1 MKIRDIMTENP
12 ETARVDESVQ
22 AVAQRMAEGDFGFV
36 PVCDGT
42 KVIGAVT
49 DRDLACRV
57 VARGLSPSTPV
68 AEVMTRDI
76 LTVSKDDSLDDV
88 LNAMGE
94 RQLRRFPIVT
104 DNGDLVG
111 VVSIGDLTRKAREKD
126 TGEALADISKQ
137 EHLTN

>member
-1 MKIRDIMTENP
+1 MKVRDIMTETV

-22 AVAQRMAEGDFGFV
+22 SVAQRMSAGDFGFV

-42 KVIGAVT
+42 RVIGAVT
-49 DRDLACRV
+49 DRDLALRV
-57 VARGLSPSTPV
+57 VAKGLSPTTPV

-76 LTVSKDDSLDDV
+76 FTCTRDDSIDEV

-94 RQLRRFPIVT
+94 HQLRRFPIVT

-126 TGEALADISKQ
+126 TGETLADISKP
-137 EHLTN
+137 N

>member
-1 MKIRDIMTENP
+1 MKIRDIMTTKP

-22 AVAQRMAEGDFGFV
+22 SVAQRMADGDFGFV

-49 DRDLACRV
+49 DRDLATRV
-57 VARGLSPSTPV
+57 LARGLSPSTPV
-68 AEVMTRDI
+68 SEVMTRDI
-76 LTVSKDDSLDDV
+76 LTVSKDDSIDDV

-104 DNGDLVG
+104 EGGDLVG
-111 VVSIGDLTRKAREKD
+111 VVSIGDLTKKAREKD
-126 TGEALADISKQ
+126 TGEALADISR
-137 EHLTN
+137 H

>member
-1 MKIRDIMTENP
+1 MKIRDLMTENP

-22 AVAQRMAEGDFGFV
+22 SVAQRMATGDFGFV

-42 KVIGAVT
+42 RVIGAVT
-49 DRDLACRV
+49 DRDLTTRV
-57 VARGLSPSTPV
+57 LAKGLSPTTPV

-76 LTVSKDDSLDDV
+76 FTCSKDDSIDEV

-94 RQLRRFPIVT
+94 HQLRRFPIVT

-111 VVSIGDLTRKAREKD
+111 VVSIGDLTKRAREKD
-126 TGEALADISKQ
+126 TGETLADISKPT
-137 EHLTN
+137 H

>member
-1 MKIRDIMTENP
+1 MKIRDIMTTNP

-22 AVAQRMAEGDFGFV
+22 AVAQRMADGDFGFV
-36 PVCDGT
+36 PVVDGT

-57 VARGLSPSTPV
+57 LAKGLSPSTPV

-76 LTVSKDDSLDDV
+76 LTVSKDDSIDDV

-104 DNGDLVG
+104 EGGDLVG
-111 VVSIGDLTRKAREKD
+111 VVSLGDLTTKAREKD
-126 TGEALADISKQ
+126 TGEALADISK
-137 EHLTN
+137 H

>member
-1 MKIRDIMTENP
+1 MQIRDIMTTNP

-49 DRDLACRV
+49 DRDIATRV
-57 VARGLSPSTPV
+57 VAKGLSSTTPV
-68 AEVMTRDI
+68 SEVMTRDI
-76 LTVSKDDSLDDV
+76 LTVAKDDSVEDV
-88 LNAMGE
+88 LSAMGD

-104 DNGDLVG
+104 ENGDLVG
-111 VVSIGDLTRKAREKD
+111 VVSIGDLTRKAKEKE
-126 TGEALADISKQ
+126 TGETLAEISRP
-137 EHLTN
+137 N